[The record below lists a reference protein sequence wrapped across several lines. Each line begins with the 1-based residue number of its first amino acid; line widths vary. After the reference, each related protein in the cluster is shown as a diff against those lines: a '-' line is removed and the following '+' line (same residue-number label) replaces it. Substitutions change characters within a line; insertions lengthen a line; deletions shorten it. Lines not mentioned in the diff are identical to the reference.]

1 MMACIPLIILLAL
14 VPADAA
20 EKPVVTR
27 VDARYL
33 DRMVVFTVEW
43 QSPNPVSSI
52 RVHIGKIRREI
63 KVDEYDNR
71 RNQAGYWGEST
82 VEFALAPEQGQD
94 GVPYLLQLEDEL
106 RQKSDQ
112 FNGKVMFSASAGKDA
127 DDAWGKAHLDKFANP
142 PPLGAPQTSSTP
154 YTPFDPVTGQP
165 QSTTGSYPAGSY
177 PPGGY
182 SPGSGPPGSSPPGS
196 SPSGDGTVFYI
207 ENIGHEYRDGVVSVV
222 VTVVEP
228 SGAGVKEI
236 VVVVVDAN
244 QNQIS
249 GDRLTDISFVNGR
262 YRATKM
268 FQLPDGTYHLQGQA
282 ENRNG
287 TLSSILTSKELKVG
301 K

>member
-1 MMACIPLIILLAL
+1 MRSPRRPVLACIPLILLLAL

-20 EKPVVTR
+20 EKPAVTR

-33 DRMVVFTVEW
+33 DRVVVFTVEW

-52 RVHIGKIRREI
+52 RIHVGKISQEI
-63 KVDEYDNR
+63 RIDEYDNR
-71 RNQAGYWGEST
+71 RNRSGYWGEST
-82 VEFALAPEQGQD
+82 VQVALAPEQGQD
-94 GVPYLLQLEDEL
+94 GVPYVLQLEDEL

-182 SPGSGPPGSSPPGS
+182 SPGS
-196 SPSGDGTVFYI
+196 SPSGDATVFYI

-249 GDRLTDISFVNGR
+249 GDRLTEISFLNGR

-268 FQLPDGTYHLQGQA
+268 FQLPDGTYYLQSQA
-282 ENRNG
+282 ESRNG
-287 TLSSILTSKELKVG
+287 TLSSIVTSKELKVG

>member
-1 MMACIPLIILLAL
+1 MRSLRRPMMACIPLIFLLAL
-14 VPADAA
+14 VQADAA
-20 EKPVVTR
+20 EKPAVTR

-33 DRMVVFTVEW
+33 DRMVVFKVEW
-43 QSPNPVSSI
+43 QSPNPVSFI

-63 KVDEYDNR
+63 KIDEYDNR

-82 VEFALAPEQGQD
+82 VEFALAPEQGQE
-94 GVPYLLQLEDEL
+94 GVPYVLQLEDDL

-112 FNGKVMFSASAGKDA
+112 VTGKVMFSASAGKDA
-127 DDAWGKAHLDKFANP
+127 DDTWGKAHLDKFANP

-177 PPGGY
+177 PPG
-182 SPGSGPPGSSPPGS
+182 SNPPGN

-249 GDRLTDISFVNGR
+249 GDRLTDISLVNGR
-262 YRATKM
+262 YKATRM
-268 FQLPDGTYHLQGQA
+268 FQLPDGTYYLQSQA
-282 ENRNG
+282 ESRNG
-287 TLSSILTSKELKVG
+287 TLTSIVTSKELKVG